1 MFMPTPVTLMSSRVL
16 TVLAAIAITAL
27 GVVSRPAPSTA
38 TAPAAAVAAFT
49 TEEAIAQI
57 TGPDGVLRFE
67 VAEDHSRFA
76 WAGDPPLTN
85 GLPDGRAPYV
95 AQGYLYPEGTLNGTN
110 GVNAD
115 GSPQFPDKVLGQWL
129 CYGWYL
135 GADDHVGAAPWVSSH
150 LFNFG
155 AAWGE
160 ATLVSEGFDIDDVE
174 VPMTRAIAGGS
185 GPYADARG
193 TQVETNLGLNA
204 TDGLNIRFEV
214 NLAAS

>member
-1 MFMPTPVTLMSSRVL
+1 MRFTTTPSRRTHLVVLLAVILML
-16 TVLAAIAITAL
+16 PLALA
-27 GVVSRPAPSTA
+27 SRPTLSTA
-38 TAPAAAVAAFT
+38 KAAAKTSPVALT
-49 TEEAIAQI
+49 TEEAIKQI
-57 TGPDGVLRFE
+57 TSADGVLRFE

-76 WAGDPPLTN
+76 WAGDPTLTN
-85 GLPDGRAPYV
+85 GVPEGRTAYI
-95 AQGYLYPEGTLNGTN
+95 AQGYLYPTGTLTDAN

-115 GSPQFPDKVLGQWL
+115 GTPEFPDKVLGQWL

-155 AAWGE
+155 SAWGA
-160 ATLVSEGFDIDDVE
+160 ATLLSEGFDIDDVG
-174 VPMTRAIAGGS
+174 VPMERAIAGGS

-193 TQVETNLGLNA
+193 TQLETNLGLNA

-214 NLAAS
+214 QLAK

>member
-1 MFMPTPVTLMSSRVL
+1 MFLSTPVTLLSSRVL
-16 TVLAAIAITAL
+16 TVLAAVAITAL
-27 GVVSRPAPSTA
+27 GVVSRPTPSTA
-38 TAPAAAVAAFT
+38 KAPAAAISAFT
-49 TEEAIAQI
+49 ADEAVTQI
-57 TGPDGVLRFE
+57 TGPDGVLHFD

-76 WAGDPPLTN
+76 WAGDPPLTD
-85 GLPDGRAPYV
+85 GLPAGRAAYV

-110 GVNAD
+110 GVIAD
-115 GSPQFPDKVLGQWL
+115 GSPEFPDKVLGQWL

-155 AAWGE
+155 EAWGE
-160 ATLVSEGFDIDDVE
+160 ATLVTEGFDIDDMA
-174 VPMTRAIAGGS
+174 VPMTRAVAGGS

-193 TQVETNLGLNA
+193 TQIETNLGFNA

-214 NLAAS
+214 TLAKS

>member
-1 MFMPTPVTLMSSRVL
+1 MVIRFRPKLLSFIVVLAVTALTLLALMSSP
-16 TVLAAIAITAL
+16 AISVAKT
-27 GVVSRPAPSTA
+27 S
-38 TAPAAAVAAFT
+38 AAAVSAFT
-49 TEEAIAQI
+49 TDEAIAQI
-57 TGPDGVLRFE
+57 TGADGVLRFE
-67 VAEDHSRFA
+67 VAEDHTRFA
-76 WAGDPPLTN
+76 WAGDPTLTD
-85 GLPDGRAPYV
+85 GLPAGRAPYV
-95 AQGYLYPEGTLNGTN
+95 AQGYLYPAGTLTESN
-110 GVNAD
+110 GVKAD
-115 GSPQFPDKVLGQWL
+115 GSPEFPDKVLGQWL

-155 AAWGE
+155 GAWGE

-185 GPYADARG
+185 GSYADARG

-214 NLAAS
+214 RLTES